1 MELIERG
8 KVQSGNIVFPEPLTL
23 PDGTE
28 VLVHIE
34 PVTEDKRIAA
44 LPDSGSFA
52 DLPFFGMWADREEMG
67 DSGDWVRKE
76 REKWHH
82 RMARRD

>member
-28 VLVHIE
+28 VVVRIE
-34 PVTEDKRIAA
+34 PVAMDKGIAV
-44 LPDSGSFA
+44 LPDSRNLA
-52 DLPFFGMWADREEMG
+52 DLTFFGMWADREEMG
-67 DSGDWVRKE
+67 DSAAWVRKE
-76 REKWHH
+76 REKWHQ
-82 RMARRD
+82 RTARQE